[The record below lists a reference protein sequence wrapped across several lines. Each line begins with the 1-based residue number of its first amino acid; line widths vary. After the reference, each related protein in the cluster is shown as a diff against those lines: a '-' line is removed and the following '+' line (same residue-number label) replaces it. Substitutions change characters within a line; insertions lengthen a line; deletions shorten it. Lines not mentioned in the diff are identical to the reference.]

1 MKPDQLTQDLAMIA
15 RNAIDY
21 IRELERENDGL
32 RQVCR
37 DIYEVWGGSD
47 ALFAPAT
54 ATEAYLL
61 RLVQQM
67 RDAAREGLK

>member
-37 DIYEVWGGSD
+37 EIYEVWGGSD
-47 ALFAPAT
+47 ALPIPETAP
-54 ATEAYLL
+54 EAYLL
-61 RLVQQM
+61 KLVEQM